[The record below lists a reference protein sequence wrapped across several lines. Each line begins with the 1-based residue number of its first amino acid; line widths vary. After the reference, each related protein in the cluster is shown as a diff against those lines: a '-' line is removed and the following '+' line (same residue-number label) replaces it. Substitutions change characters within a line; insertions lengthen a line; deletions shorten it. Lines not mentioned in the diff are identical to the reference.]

1 MKETNAM
8 YPRNFECTRV
18 DTDCDSLLDT
28 SSTGQDNPLVNNNSV
43 TSFIMNEN
51 EISITRSIGNRKYS
65 TMSFKSSPCK
75 GKVDILVTHGLYDTE
90 AKSQAIDM
98 SPPGKEFYS
107 QSKLPDPPWPAKL
120 CLGTVFVLVI
130 AMSVVLIIFLSMFN
144 IKHISQSMPPV
155 KGPEHL
161 RTFVDGNYTSIT
173 PFQENNVDYTIL
185 DNEKDALKYMSDGST
200 ISDEVPKGT
209 RVPKVTKVLKE
220 TKVPKVTKV
229 PKETRIPKVT
239 SKVDHNAKS
248 FTTRQPPS

>member
-1 MKETNAM
+1 M
-8 YPRNFECTRV
+8 YSRNFECTRV
-18 DTDCDSLLDT
+18 DTDCDSLLET
-28 SSTGQDNPLVNNNSV
+28 SSTGQDNPLVNNHSV

-90 AKSQAIDM
+90 AKSQAIYM

-130 AMSVVLIIFLSMFN
+130 LMSVVLIIFLSMFST
-144 IKHISQSMPPV
+144 KHISQSMPPV

-185 DNEKDALKYMSDGST
+185 DNAKDALNYISDGDT
-200 ISDEVPKGT
+200 ISD
-209 RVPKVTKVLKE
+209 
-220 TKVPKVTKV
+220 KVPNVIKISKATIV
-229 PKETRIPKVT
+229 PKVT
-239 SKVDHNAKS
+239 SKVDHNALS
-248 FTTRQPPS
+248 YTTRQPPS